1 MVQTL
6 GEAITAQI
14 QSKGSYNPS
23 EKKITTQSQSKTPKQ
38 GLGEAQHLEPQ
49 SQSKT
54 PKQDLGEVITAQSQ
68 SKTPKQGLGEAQH
81 LKPNNLHFQKPAHLS
96 TKTKK
101 PAQNWTGFF
110 YSIFVLISSDPI

>member
-38 GLGEAQHLEPQ
+38 GLGEAQHLEPRRGQ
-49 SQSKT
+49 IPLTQAIPEKT
-54 PKQDLGEVITAQSQ
+54 S
-68 SKTPKQGLGEAQH
+68 GLGEAQH

>member
-54 PKQDLGEVITAQSQ
+54 PKQGLGEVITAQSQ

-81 LKPNNLHFQKPAHLS
+81 LEPRRGQIPLTQAIPE
-96 TKTKK
+96 KTSGLGE
-101 PAQNWTGFF
+101 AQH
-110 YSIFVLISSDPI
+110 